1 MVIQNFLISS
11 SFSFIKFS
19 IQSSNFSNS
28 VSSCHSSGGI
38 SGKKTPKFSFSFVRR
53 KPACLRHRSSL
64 SGCRFGRSGSS
75 GFVVSFRRL
84 RLTSRGLAPRV
95 HSFRDRCRYRYICRP
110 KRSGFHLRDCLKG
123 GNCLRSA
130 RTLRWD

>member
-1 MVIQNFLISS
+1 MLY
-11 SFSFIKFS
+11 
-19 IQSSNFSNS
+19 
-28 VSSCHSSGGI
+28 
-38 SGKKTPKFSFSFVRR
+38 GKCVRR
-53 KPACLRHRSSL
+53 ADPSHDRHTGFADGRVGMRYTLPWFPLSDDSSRCSCRTIRDCRLYRSFL
-64 SGCRFGRSGSS
+64 SGCRFASSGSS

-95 HSFRDRCRYRYICRP
+95 HSFRDQCRYRYICRP

-123 GNCLRSA
+123 RNCLRSA